1 MLAER
6 IRGEAQK
13 TAFALNACA
22 RPCICM
28 AMLTAVTPIPSVP
41 TDGPDSGTD
50 SSADEDRALVGAAS
64 RGEVAAF
71 EALYRRHAGRV
82 HGVIAR
88 LVGGHG
94 ARAEDLTQDAFVR
107 AWQALPAFRFES
119 AFSTWLHRLAVNT
132 ALMDLRSRK
141 SRPQDD
147 GDEDA
152 FDLLG
157 TTDSAGHTTA
167 LSMDLERAVAS
178 LPPRARAVLVL
189 YDVEGWQH
197 EEIAAQLG
205 MAVGSSKA
213 QLHRARNLL
222 RTRLEAHA

>member
-1 MLAER
+1 MPVASEDGSEER
-6 IRGEAQK
+6 S
-13 TAFALNACA
+13 L
-22 RPCICM
+22 
-28 AMLTAVTPIPSVP
+28 V
-41 TDGPDSGTD
+41 
-50 SSADEDRALVGAAS
+50 SAAA
-64 RGEVAAF
+64 RGEVRAF

-88 LVGGHG
+88 LVGGQG
-94 ARAEDLTQDAFVR
+94 ARAEDLTQEAFVR

-132 ALMDLRSRK
+132 ALMEMRSRR

-147 GDEDA
+147 GDSDEEV

-157 TTDSAGHTTA
+157 SADSAGHTTA

-189 YDVEGWQH
+189 YDVEGWKH
-197 EEIAAQLG
+197 EEIAAELG

-222 RTRLEAHA
+222 RERLGAHA

>member
-1 MLAER
+1 
-6 IRGEAQK
+6 
-13 TAFALNACA
+13 
-22 RPCICM
+22 
-28 AMLTAVTPIPSVP
+28 MLTAVTPIQ
-41 TDGPDSGTD
+41 TDDSPETG
-50 SSADEDRALVGAAS
+50 AEEEHALVGAAA

-71 EALYRRHAGRV
+71 EALYRRHVGRV
-82 HGVIAR
+82 HGVITR
-88 LVGGHG
+88 LVGGQG

-141 SRPQDD
+141 SRPQDA

-152 FDLLG
+152 LEGLG
-157 TTDSAGHTTA
+157 TPDSAGHATA
-167 LSMDLERAVAS
+167 LTVDLERAVAS

-197 EEIAAQLG
+197 EEIAAELG

-213 QLHRARNLL
+213 QLHRARHLL
-222 RTRLEAHA
+222 RARLEGHT